1 MIKKM
6 FLGAGLVLLTAVASQ
21 AMAADSEF
29 GSTSTDSINVKA
41 TVAPVVRI
49 VNLPTD
55 VPLFDLGAS
64 FLNGSSVN
72 KAQTVTFCV
81 YSNVDS
87 AGTYSLSAASD
98 GGPLAGPKSG
108 SNGWALK
115 GSTAGSA
122 LSFTIKVSDA
132 ASMNAASARVL
143 GAGDQFQ
150 FHTNTFNGNRENTG
164 SCTGGNNTQLQ
175 INFNQQDVLAAN
187 ADSYS
192 GVVTLTAH
200 AL

>member
-6 FLGAGLVLLTAVASQ
+6 FLGAGLVLLAAVASQ

-29 GSTSTDSINVKA
+29 GSTSTDSINVTA

-64 FLNGSSVN
+64 FLNGNSVN
-72 KAQTVTFCV
+72 KAQTVSFCV

-87 AGTYSLSAASD
+87 NGTYSLSATSD
-98 GGPLAGPKSG
+98 GGALAGPKSG

-115 GSTAGSA
+115 GSNGNK
-122 LSFTIKVSDA
+122 LSFTMKVSDA
-132 ASMNAASARVL
+132 TSMNAATARVL
-143 GAGDQFQ
+143 GSGDQFQ
-150 FHTNTFNGNRENTG
+150 FHTSTYNGTRENTG